1 MEPRHDKLNLSRLG
15 AYDEAIGAF
24 SSYDTLEVGS
34 SRIGECGLGQ
44 KERWVRNG
52 LPAACLLQYDAS
64 PSRKCDNTC
73 LPGLAGRSQQIQQQ
87 NAAVKH
93 SKQMQLPRLIPLLP
107 ASLPPEWAR
116 VAVPPATIDRQ
127 LVPDLQPTRFP
138 SSSPQ
143 LTTHLNNIPK
153 NCDNTG
159 LAIMASWKGPRK
171 QGPPKGP
178 QVYSPF
184 GKVPDADSRVT
195 KTENLI
201 LASTDAAF
209 VSMSLREVF
218 PMRPSYGKLG
228 KNLTLRANYFNLEPS
243 LKLVLY
249 RYDWKVKVPK
259 KDEKQEDKKETGGE
273 LEGKKLGRVIQLC
286 LESPDL
292 SEFQRDIVTDFRAV
306 LIARRE
312 IPDQEITVTYCAE
325 GEDEPRQRAAK
336 YTMTLKKNKTLH
348 AADLI
353 SYLTSTDLNA
363 QYGGQADA
371 IQALNILINHHAK
384 MSPKIA
390 TLGTSRSF
398 ALVDPEAS
406 DLGAGLRAM
415 RGFFTSV
422 RAATA
427 RMLLNVNVSH
437 AVFYNAMPL
446 ESLMRSFIGS
456 NGNNRYKLASFLK
469 RLRIDATHIEKKN
482 RKGEKI
488 PRVKTIYGLAT
499 KGDGSNQKGEKC
511 LDNPPVVNGYGAG
524 AKDVEFWLNG
534 PGGRKP
540 SSTPQKKTGKAMS
553 AGGRYI
559 SVYDYFW
566 TNPSLPIINVGTLE
580 NPSYMP
586 AQVCIVM
593 PGQRANHHLS
603 APQTTSMI
611 NFAVRGPADN
621 AHSIVS
627 KGLSTAG
634 ISDNTSSQLDQFGV
648 TILRELITV
657 EGRMLREP
665 QVVYGSRQAKMNS
678 GGWNMVPRDG
688 EPMKFAGA
696 GTIHRDWSMLF
707 INMPDA
713 YDRAKYFTENEA
725 IALGKKLETILR
737 QTGIAMRGKRL
748 GPKYL
753 TIRAGENEVAQ
764 LNTVLRAAAGKL
776 DLLFVVLPATQMP
789 LYNRLKQLADVDYG
803 IHTICSVGSKIAT
816 ERGQDQ
822 YLRNE
827 ILKVN
832 LKFGGQNHHVRS
844 DGLELINE
852 DKTMIVGM
860 DVTHP
865 SPGSS
870 SSAPSISGMVA
881 SIDSKLSQW
890 PGTLRI
896 QDMKREEM
904 VSGLKL
910 MLKSRLQLWKSL
922 RNSKTYPENILVYRD
937 GVSEGQ
943 YATVLQQ
950 ELPQLREACKELY
963 PPKDQARDIPR
974 MTLIIVG
981 KRHHTRFYATKE
993 ADADNSGNPKAGT
1006 VVDRGVTE
1014 ARTWDFFLQSHSAIK
1029 GTARP
1034 AHYVVLLDEIFRHR
1048 YSKRPGKNIA
1058 DELQMTTQ
1066 SLCYTFGRATKAVSY
1081 CTPAYLADILCER
1094 GRCYLYDM
1102 FEGHSNSSDDGKS
1115 GKATAPKEPKPPTS
1129 MDPKPPISIDPK
1141 NPWKIPISK
1150 GPKIPTSKDP
1160 ETPTS
1165 KVPETPTSKV
1175 PEAPTPKVPE
1185 ASTSENSKE
1194 IMIHANL
1201 KNSMFYI

>member
-1 MEPRHDKLNLSRLG
+1 
-15 AYDEAIGAF
+15 
-24 SSYDTLEVGS
+24 
-34 SRIGECGLGQ
+34 
-44 KERWVRNG
+44 
-52 LPAACLLQYDAS
+52 
-64 PSRKCDNTC
+64 
-73 LPGLAGRSQQIQQQ
+73 
-87 NAAVKH
+87 
-93 SKQMQLPRLIPLLP
+93 
-107 ASLPPEWAR
+107 
-116 VAVPPATIDRQ
+116 
-127 LVPDLQPTRFP
+127 
-138 SSSPQ
+138 
-143 LTTHLNNIPK
+143 
-153 NCDNTG
+153 
-159 LAIMASWKGPRK
+159 MASWKGPRK

-437 AVFYNAMPL
+437 AVFYNAVPL

-566 TNPSLPIINVGTLE
+566 TTYRIRIQDPSLPIINVGTLE

-634 ISDNTSSQLDQFGV
+634 ISDNTSSQLFGV

-1094 GRCYLYDM
+1094 EWESYGPERAETPDLDGSETSDLDGSETPNLDRSKKSLENSNL
-1102 FEGHSNSSDDGKS
+1102 EGPEDSDLKGSGNSDLKGPGNSDPKGPGSSD
-1115 GKATAPKEPKPPTS
+1115 P
-1129 MDPKPPISIDPK
+1129 
-1141 NPWKIPISK
+1141 K
-1150 GPKIPTSKDP
+1150 GPGSSDLREFERNNDSRK
-1160 ETPTS
+1160 
-1165 KVPETPTSKV
+1165 
-1175 PEAPTPKVPE
+1175 
-1185 ASTSENSKE
+1185 SEE
-1194 IMIHANL
+1194 
-1201 KNSMFYI
+1201 